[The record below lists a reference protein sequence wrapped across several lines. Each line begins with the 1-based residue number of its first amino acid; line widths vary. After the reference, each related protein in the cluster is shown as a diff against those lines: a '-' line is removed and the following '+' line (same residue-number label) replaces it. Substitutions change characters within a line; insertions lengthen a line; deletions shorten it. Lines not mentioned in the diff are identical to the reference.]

1 MSVSAQIFLGLGLGI
16 ASGIFLGEIADY
28 VNAVLDLKKP
38 DGTLKKLYDYWVLGQ
53 FATRAQPCWSVI
65 RNVVHWA

>member
-28 VNAVLDLKKP
+28 VNAVLDLKKR
-38 DGTLKKLYDYWVLGQ
+38 DGTLKKTL
-53 FATRAQPCWSVI
+53 
-65 RNVVHWA
+65 